1 MSESFGA
8 LESRRDD
15 WSRLAER
22 SRNIFATWEWAA
34 TWWDHYGGNASPA
47 FRACRGSD
55 GEVFAILPLC
65 VARRGRLRLLRFIG
79 HGRGDVLGPICAEDD
94 EPAAGAALA
103 RALAERPKGWHLF
116 LAERLP
122 RGPVGDAIGGTR
134 IQTEANPYLEIGG
147 SSWDDFLAGV
157 SRKLRGNI
165 RRSARRLEEEHD
177 VEYRLSDDPD
187 RLDADFDILMRL
199 HAARWGTE
207 GAFEGEAAAFHRDF
221 AHRALEAGWL
231 RLWVMEADAQPVAVW
246 YGFRFEG
253 VDFFYQS
260 GRDQAW
266 DQHSVGFQLVV
277 HTIRRAFDDGMSRY
291 AFLRGDEPYKE
302 RFANADVGLETR
314 AVGRGPLSS
323 ALVAGGTT
331 VIDRA
336 PRVRRRLVRLVG

>member
-1 MSESFGA
+1 M
-8 LESRRDD
+8 
-15 WSRLAER
+15 
-22 SRNIFATWEWAA
+22 
-34 TWWDHYGGNASPA
+34 
-47 FRACRGSD
+47 
-55 GEVFAILPLC
+55 EV
-65 VARRGRLRLLRFIG
+65 
-79 HGRGDVLGPICAEDD
+79 
-94 EPAAGAALA
+94 
-103 RALAERPKGWHLF
+103 
-116 LAERLP
+116 
-122 RGPVGDAIGGTR
+122 
-134 IQTEANPYLEIGG
+134 
-147 SSWDDFLAGV
+147 
-157 SRKLRGNI
+157 
-165 RRSARRLEEEHD
+165 
-177 VEYRLSDDPD
+177 
-187 RLDADFDILMRL
+187 
-199 HAARWGTE
+199 
-207 GAFEGEAAAFHRDF
+207 
-221 AHRALEAGWL
+221 
-231 RLWVMEADAQPVAVW
+231 DAQPVAVW